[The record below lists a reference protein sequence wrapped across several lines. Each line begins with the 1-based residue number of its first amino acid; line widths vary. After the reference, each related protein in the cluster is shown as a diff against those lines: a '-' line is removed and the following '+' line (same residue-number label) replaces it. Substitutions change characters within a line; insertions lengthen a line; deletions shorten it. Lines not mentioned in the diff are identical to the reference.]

1 MYKVFCAA
9 VFFALFSLQT
19 AFAQGLTIAVADE
32 KKDPLIGATIELISL
47 ADSASRFDI
56 TGDGGR
62 AAFEGVSN
70 GLYIVNIRYVGF
82 ETFEKTIKVGPG
94 QRNYTF
100 QMQEESVALGAVTVT
115 ARRPLIRQDGDKM
128 IIDPEPLAS
137 ISTNALEI
145 LETTPGLFVDPDG
158 GVFLSSAT
166 PAQILINGRE
176 QRMSTQD
183 MMNILRS
190 LPPGSIQ
197 RIEVLRTP
205 STRYDA
211 ASSGGIVDI
220 ILKKG
225 VSLGRFGSVNIG
237 MNQGVYGNQFAGFSL
252 NNSVGNSGWYLNANY
267 NRSESEQRSNLF
279 RFLTDE
285 YNLTQ
290 TARNRNRGDQGF
302 IGYGLNYNP
311 NDNLDLNYD
320 GRLNA
325 GLNYSNGLN
334 ANLIGAPGE
343 EPLSAVEN
351 RIENRSPSI
360 SLQQDLGAIWKL
372 DTIGSMWETKFGY
385 NIRQGVNDQD
395 YRVDVLFPLLSPV
408 QGEGNNLQTR
418 HFFLFQSDLTYIFAG
433 ATKLETG
440 IKNASQDFKS
450 RANYFFRENG
460 SLSPD
465 DRRTN
470 AFNYRESISAA
481 YLQASRPLGAQI
493 TLKAG
498 LRVEH
503 TWMEGNQTVPADTSF
518 LVNRFDWFPY
528 LFLSRPIV
536 KMAGFDLSGYL
547 IYRRTIN
554 RPGYQ
559 NLNPYISYIDEFQY
573 ETGNPA
579 LLPQFTHNVEA
590 NISLDNMPIF
600 AVGQNRTDGL
610 FTNVLYQDAERPE
623 LAVRTFDNIGESRET
638 YFRAVAGIPP
648 SGKYFFVAGAQYN
661 LNEYDGVYF
670 NEPLSFRRGSWRFF
684 TFHSL
689 TISKNTRLTM
699 SGFMSIKGQQ
709 NLFELGD
716 FGQLNFGLTQ
726 YFLDKKLQLSLS
738 ARDVLR
744 TMVVPYQ
751 LEQGDI
757 FFSGDRYN
765 DNRRFGVSARYNIGL
780 KKREDRQ
787 NMMRFDMGE

>member
-1 MYKVFCAA
+1 
-9 VFFALFSLQT
+9 
-19 AFAQGLTIAVADE
+19 
-32 KKDPLIGATIELISL
+32 
-47 ADSASRFDI
+47 
-56 TGDGGR
+56 
-62 AAFEGVSN
+62 
-70 GLYIVNIRYVGF
+70 
-82 ETFEKTIKVGPG
+82 
-94 QRNYTF
+94 
-100 QMQEESVALGAVTVT
+100 
-115 ARRPLIRQDGDKM
+115 
-128 IIDPEPLAS
+128 
-137 ISTNALEI
+137 
-145 LETTPGLFVDPDG
+145 
-158 GVFLSSAT
+158 
-166 PAQILINGRE
+166 
-176 QRMSTQD
+176 
-183 MMNILRS
+183 
-190 LPPGSIQ
+190 
-197 RIEVLRTP
+197 
-205 STRYDA
+205 
-211 ASSGGIVDI
+211 
-220 ILKKG
+220 
-225 VSLGRFGSVNIG
+225 
-237 MNQGVYGNQFAGFSL
+237 
-252 NNSVGNSGWYLNANY
+252 
-267 NRSESEQRSNLF
+267 
-279 RFLTDE
+279 
-285 YNLTQ
+285 
-290 TARNRNRGDQGF
+290 
-302 IGYGLNYNP
+302 
-311 NDNLDLNYD
+311 
-320 GRLNA
+320 
-325 GLNYSNGLN
+325 
-334 ANLIGAPGE
+334 
-343 EPLSAVEN
+343 
-351 RIENRSPSI
+351 
-360 SLQQDLGAIWKL
+360 
-372 DTIGSMWETKFGY
+372 MWETKFGY
-385 NIRQGVNDQD
+385 NIRQGVTDQD
-395 YRVDVLFPLLSPV
+395 YRVDILFPILSPL

-418 HFFLFQSDLTYIFAG
+418 HFLLFQSDLTYVFAG
-433 ATKLETG
+433 QTKLETG

-503 TWMEGNQTVPADTSF
+503 TWMEGNQTVPTDTSF

-528 LFLSRPIV
+528 LFISRPIV
-536 KMAGFDLSGYL
+536 KIAGFDLSGYL

-590 NISLDNMPIF
+590 NISFDNMPIF

-623 LAVRTFDNIGESRET
+623 LAVRTFDNIGDSRET
-638 YFRAVAGIPP
+638 YFRAIAGIPP

-689 TISKNTRLTM
+689 TLSKNTRLTM
-699 SGFMSIKGQQ
+699 SGFMSIRGQQ

-726 YFLDKKLQLSLS
+726 YFLDKKLQVSLS

-765 DNRRFGVSARYNIGL
+765 DNRRFGASARYNFGL

-787 NMMRFDMGE
+787 NMMRFDIGE

>member
-1 MYKVFCAA
+1 MNKVCSAA
-9 VFFALFSLQT
+9 VFLALFSLQT

-32 KKDPLIGATIELISL
+32 KKDPLIGATVELINL
-47 ADSASRFDI
+47 ADSVSRFDI

-62 AAFEGVSN
+62 AVFEGVSN
-70 GLYIVNIRYVGF
+70 GLYTVNIRYVGF

-94 QRNYTF
+94 QRNYAF

-190 LPPGSIQ
+190 LPPGSIL

-252 NNSVGNSGWYLNANY
+252 NNSAGKNSIYLNANY
-267 NRSESEQRSNLF
+267 SRNESEQRSNLF
-279 RFLTDE
+279 RFLTPE

-290 TARNRNRGDQGF
+290 TARTRSRGDQGF
-302 IGYGLNYNP
+302 LGFGASHAA
-311 NDNLDLNYD
+311 NDRLELSYD

-325 GLNYSNGLN
+325 GLNYSNN
-334 ANLIGAPGE
+334 FNTNFIGAPNE
-343 EPLSAVEN
+343 QPAAAFEN
-351 RIENRSPSI
+351 RVENRSPSW
-360 SLQQDLGAIWKL
+360 SLQQDLSANWKL
-372 DTIGSMWETKFGY
+372 DTIGSVWENKIGY
-385 NIRQGVNDQD
+385 NFRDGATAQD
-395 YRVDVLFPLLSPV
+395 YLTGALFPVANSLA
-408 QGEGNNLQTR
+408 GEGDNLQSR
-418 HFFLFQSDLTYIFAG
+418 HFFLFQSDLTYVFPG
-433 ATKLETG
+433 NTKLETG
-440 IKNASQDFKS
+440 VKNASQLFQS
-450 RANYFFRENG
+450 RADYYFRENG
-460 SLSPD
+460 SLTPD
-465 DRRTN
+465 ARRTN
-470 AFNYRESISAA
+470 AFRYRESISAA
-481 YLQASRPLGAQI
+481 YVQAAQPLWAKI

-498 LRVEH
+498 LRLEH
-503 TWMEGNQTVPADTSF
+503 TWMEGNQTIPADTSF
-518 LVNRFDWFPY
+518 VVNRFDWFPY
-528 LFLSRPIV
+528 VFLSRPIAT
-536 KMAGFDLSGYL
+536 MAGFDLSGYM

-559 NLNPYISYIDEFQY
+559 NLNPYVNYIDEFQY

-579 LLPQFTHNVEA
+579 LLPQFTHNFEA
-590 NISLDNMPIF
+590 NISLNDMPIF
-600 AVGQNRTDGL
+600 AVGQNRTDGI
-610 FTNVLYQDAERPE
+610 FTNVLYQDPERPE
-623 LAVRTFDNIGESRET
+623 QAVRTFDNIGESRET

-661 LNEYDGVYF
+661 LNEYDGLYD
-670 NEPLSFRRGSWRFF
+670 NEPLSFRRGSWRLF

-689 TISKNTRLTM
+689 NITRTTRLTM
-699 SGFMSIKGQQ
+699 SGFMSLKGQQ

-716 FGQLNFGLTQ
+716 FGQLNFGLSQ
-726 YFLDKKLQLSLS
+726 FFFNRKLQLSFN

-744 TMVVPYQ
+744 TMVVPFQ
-751 LEQGDI
+751 LQQGDI
-757 FFSGDRYN
+757 FFNGDRYN
-765 DNRRFGVSARYNIGL
+765 DNRRFGASARYNIGL

-787 NMMRFDMGE
+787 NMMRFDIGE